1 MAKPRVML
9 GGVPIRPFFHGMP
22 QQTYTPFGDGPVLRR
37 SRGRAVKMQHWQKL
51 WQITVSGEGWMGP
64 GLAALD
70 YTQPLELRCTQQ
82 MELHTTSL
90 NTVIPGNVRPDVEPW
105 ALAFTGRDWVKTPI
119 TWNAATRAVA
129 ITPVAG
135 ALEYQVC
142 WMPVFTVLMARPTR
156 GLDAG
161 TNVHSWSFTAEE
173 RGE

>member
-1 MAKPRVML
+1 MTDVML
-9 GGVPIRPFFHGMP
+9 GGVPIRLQSGAPV
-22 QQTYTPFGDGPVLRR
+22 QQYEPIGGSTVLRR
-37 SRGRAVKMQHWQKL
+37 SQGAAVKMTRWRKTA
-51 WQITVSGEGWMGP
+51 ISISGSGWMGP
-64 GLAALD
+64 GLAGLD
-70 YTQPLELRCTQQ
+70 TTEPLELRCTQQ

-90 NTVIPGNVRPDVEPW
+90 STVIPGNVRPDVEPW

-119 TWNAATRAVA
+119 TWNAVTKAVT

-161 TNVHSWSFTAEE
+161 INVHSWSFTAEE
-173 RGE
+173 VGS